1 MRERILI
8 EREILGEGTV
18 QLRSPTCRFR
28 YERLKPGVLRMTIDG
43 DDRGDF
49 GSATYDEVSAEFSR
63 FNLPLALFIDA
74 AAAMAPTTKVM
85 DEWAAWFTGH
95 RQQLKTVA
103 VLVDADSKLTHLS
116 VSIAK
121 HLSHTGDLIT
131 ILTDR
136 KRFERVLQQH
146 LGETAA
152 ATR

>member
-1 MRERILI
+1 LI
-8 EREILGEGTV
+8 QREILGEGTV
-18 QLRSPTCRFR
+18 QLRSPTCQFR

-74 AAAMAPTTKVM
+74 TAAMAPPTKVM
-85 DEWAAWFTGH
+85 DEWTAWFMGH

-103 VLVDADSKLTHLS
+103 VLVDAASKVTHLS

-131 ILTDR
+131 IFTERD
-136 KRFERVLQQH
+136 RFERVLLQH
-146 LGETAA
+146 VAETAI